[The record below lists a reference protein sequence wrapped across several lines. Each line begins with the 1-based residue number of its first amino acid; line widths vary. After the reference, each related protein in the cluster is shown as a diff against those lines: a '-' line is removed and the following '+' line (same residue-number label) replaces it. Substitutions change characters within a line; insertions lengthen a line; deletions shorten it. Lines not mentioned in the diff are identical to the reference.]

1 MTVPTSTQRGATT
14 AMTPTSRQV
23 PNRDGRSNI
32 AGAGRDGADSAGILA
47 MAYHVSKAKF
57 AALVEQ
63 ALAELPEQFA
73 DFLEEVPV
81 EIRDRPT
88 RKQLKDAG
96 LGKDELLLGL
106 YHGVPRPDRSVEH
119 SGRMPD
125 VIYIFQEDIELVSET
140 EADLVGQVRVT
151 VLHEIGH
158 HFGLSEE
165 DLDELGY
172 G

>member
-1 MTVPTSTQRGATT
+1 MP
-14 AMTPTSRQV
+14 
-23 PNRDGRSNI
+23 
-32 AGAGRDGADSAGILA
+32 
-47 MAYHVSKAKF
+47 YHVSKTKF
-57 AALVEQ
+57 ADLVER

-73 DFLEEVPV
+73 EFLEEVPV
-81 EIRDRPT
+81 EIRQRPT
-88 RKQLKDAG
+88 RRQLRQAG
-96 LGKDELLLGL
+96 LEVDELLLGL

-140 EADLVGQVRVT
+140 EDDLVREVRTT

-158 HFGLSEE
+158 HFGLDE
-165 DLDELGY
+165 DDLKRLGY